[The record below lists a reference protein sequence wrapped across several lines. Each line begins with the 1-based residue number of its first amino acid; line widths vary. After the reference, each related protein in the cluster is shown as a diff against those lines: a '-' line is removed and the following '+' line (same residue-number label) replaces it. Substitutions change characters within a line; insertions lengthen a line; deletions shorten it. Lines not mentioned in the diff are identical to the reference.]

1 MQFSLDKLNGDLSLD
16 IRNGQLLEL
25 SPGAGRVF
33 GLLSLQTLPRRLT
46 LDFSDVFKKGFTFD
60 RIKGSFLLERGDAY
74 TTNLYLEGPA
84 ARIDISGR
92 TGLSVKDYDQLV
104 TVTPHVTASLPLAG
118 ALVGGPVAGGVLYAI
133 DKLFKTTIDKISQVQ
148 YTITGNWDEPR
159 VVKLDEVGTAAEQTE

>member
-1 MQFSLDKLNGDLSLD
+1 MQFLLDSINGNLSLD
-16 IRNGQLLEL
+16 IRKGQLRDV

-46 LDFSDVFKKGFTFD
+46 LDFSDVFKKGLTFD

-74 TTNLYLEGPA
+74 TTNLYLDGPA

-92 TGLSVKDYDQLV
+92 TGLAVKDYDQLV

-133 DKLFKTTIDKISQVQ
+133 DKLFKPTIEKITQYQ
-148 YTITGNWDEPR
+148 YTITGSWDDPQI
-159 VVKLDEVGTAAEQTE
+159 VKLTDSETPAVETE